1 MKNKNLKI
9 AFLIAD
15 KHDGKGGLENVLI
28 DIVQGL
34 KSHDI
39 DSYIAL
45 IEEPVYQDIL
55 THFSNIKTFSTSEN
69 LALKKKKPTFL
80 YRLLWK
86 YNNRRILK
94 KYFTTL
100 QKFQPDALILINFP
114 EKFIRHYSLFKKYK
128 QNNPK
133 TALIAWPH
141 GSLSILGN
149 KISKMLKERISL
161 FDDIFA
167 ISKGIQNE
175 LKEIYKI
182 QQSTLIYNPIKK
194 ANIITRQTNRFIYIG
209 RIDAPEKRVKSLLK
223 ILSQLQGEWRLDLY
237 GSLGSNDESEAMKEY
252 ISSLNLSSKIY
263 CHGWVNDPWSQI
275 PKAGVLL
282 LNSSSEGFGL
292 VLAEA
297 MMRGIPCVSSDCP
310 VGPNE
315 IIQHGVNGWL
325 YSPNK
330 EGDCLQILQAII
342 DGELSL
348 PTPLVIQNSVK
359 KFTSEVVIQ
368 NFITALEKNITKKN
382 HTHSLPQK
390 EKDQNV

>member
-1 MKNKNLKI
+1 MKDKNLKV

-28 DIVQGL
+28 DIVTGL
-34 KSHDI
+34 KSNDI
-39 DSYIAL
+39 HSYIAM
-45 IEEPVYQDIL
+45 IEEPVYPDIL
-55 THFSNIKTFSTSEN
+55 DHFSNIKTFSTTED
-69 LALKKKKPTFL
+69 LILKKKKPTFL

-86 YNNRRILK
+86 YKNRTVLK
-94 KYFTTL
+94 KYFNTL
-100 QKFQPDALILINFP
+100 QKYQPDALILINFP

-128 QNNPK
+128 KSNPNI
-133 TALIAWPH
+133 ALIAWPH
-141 GSLSILGN
+141 GSLSILGD
-149 KISKMLKERISL
+149 KISKMLKERISI

-175 LKEIYKI
+175 LDEIYNI

-194 ANIITRQTNRFIYIG
+194 ANIITRRANHFIYIG

-223 ILSQLQGEWRLDLY
+223 ILSQLQGEWSLDLY
-237 GSLGSNDESEAMKEY
+237 GSLGSSDESLVMKEY
-252 ISSLNLSSKIY
+252 ISSLNISSKIHF
-263 CHGWVNDPWSQI
+263 HGWVDDPWSQI
-275 PKAGVLL
+275 TEAGILL
-282 LNSSSEGFGL
+282 LNSNSEGFGL

-330 EGDCLQILQAII
+330 ENDCLQILQAII
-342 DGELSL
+342 NGELAL
-348 PTPLVIQNSVK
+348 PSSSTVQNSVE
-359 KFTSEVVIQ
+359 KFTYEVIVKS
-368 NFITALEKNITKKN
+368 FVTALKKNISKKN
-382 HTHSLPQK
+382 HTLSLSQK
-390 EKDQNV
+390 EKGQNI